1 MGGKVDLYE
10 PEPCV
15 VVTSESSDVADTWT
29 MEHMSRR
36 LSLIRDCRSCHL
48 DLYGKPRTATALIE
62 SLLYDPPNHELIG
75 IGSPCI
81 RR

>member
-36 LSLIRDCRSCHL
+36 LSL